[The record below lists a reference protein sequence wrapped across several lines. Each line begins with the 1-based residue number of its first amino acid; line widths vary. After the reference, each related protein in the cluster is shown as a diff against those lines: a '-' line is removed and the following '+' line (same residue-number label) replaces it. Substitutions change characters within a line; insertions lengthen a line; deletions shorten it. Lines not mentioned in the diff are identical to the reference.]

1 MTAQNTGSAALRRF
15 AQATSTMGILGGTLG
30 VTALLLF
37 AFTSAEE
44 VLEDDQI
51 VASFERELNREPTPA
66 SVVTRSTIE
75 GDILYEAINT
85 IHWSTFE
92 AQVDSMVADEP
103 AGVDNTSQDSGV
115 KLPTTGSES
124 SGT

>member
-1 MTAQNTGSAALRRF
+1 MTVQNTGSAALRRV
-15 AQATSTMGILGGTLG
+15 ARATSTMGILGGTLG

-37 AFTSAEE
+37 AFASAEE

-51 VASFERELNREPTPA
+51 VASFERALNHEPTPA
-66 SVVTRSTIE
+66 SVVTRSAIE
-75 GDILYEAINT
+75 GDMLYETINT

-103 AGVDNTSQDSGV
+103 ADVDDMSQDSDV
-115 KLPTTGSES
+115 ELPTASSAS
-124 SGT
+124 SGS